1 MVLIDTQKGNA
12 KRSGEICFQ
21 RVVLALTSVV
31 QGGDQ
36 ILDGFHPADQIGQDL
51 LDSRSA
57 SVSKTVPFACPL
69 EIKWVTFTNPEKN
82 KFKTQKIMF
91 RFYSELHLEVP
102 CLGCRI
108 WKDVKKWVGAVSFDI
123 WGKWRGPN
131 AGLHEFWLW
140 MQWFSFTLFCPHNV
154 IGLIVRI
161 HVLRFCINCTN
172 GSWWQEV
179 AIHVWGEAGN
189 LYRAQGSPLPW
200 NIVLFVPFCIFV
212 HCIFL

>member
-1 MVLIDTQKGNA
+1 MSLNCQISKSMVLIDTQKGNT

-69 EIKWVTFTNPEKN
+69 QIDWMTFTNPEKN
-82 KFKTQKIMF
+82 KFKTKKIMF

-108 WKDVKKWVGAVSFDI
+108 WKDVKKVSRSRIFWHLGKVAGAECRLAWVLTL
-123 WGKWRGPN
+123 N
-131 AGLHEFWLW
+131 A
-140 MQWFSFTLFCPHNV
+140 M
-154 IGLIVRI
+154 I
-161 HVLRFCINCTN
+161 
-172 GSWWQEV
+172 
-179 AIHVWGEAGN
+179 
-189 LYRAQGSPLPW
+189 
-200 NIVLFVPFCIFV
+200 
-212 HCIFL
+212 